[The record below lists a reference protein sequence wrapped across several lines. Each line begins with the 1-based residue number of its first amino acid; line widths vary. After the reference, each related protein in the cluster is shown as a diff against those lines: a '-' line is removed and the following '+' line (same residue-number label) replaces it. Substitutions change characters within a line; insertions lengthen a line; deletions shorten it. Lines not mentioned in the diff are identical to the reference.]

1 LAAEAFFPVK
11 LPYFAVNTSCPDS
24 QQYRHY
30 TALMAICLRAFASF
44 MLCRSP
50 NFDAVGA
57 FVSVVNVNFETFSDQ
72 FHRLSIFQ
80 NHRIAALFDLLR
92 LSPFLH
98 ECGFGSV
105 SQKKKETTNR
115 TANFFS
121 NSHGA
126 ALGDSSIKSQRR
138 MRLIHDKM
146 NEPQPNAGEQTLI
159 RLLCLMLV

>member
-11 LPYFAVNTSCPDS
+11 LPYYAVNTSCPDS

-30 TALMAICLRAFASF
+30 TALMAISLRAFASF

-57 FVSVVNVNFETFSDQ
+57 FVSVVNVNFETFSDH

-80 NHRIAALFDLLR
+80 NHRSFLR
-92 LSPFLH
+92 LAEAFAVFLPFLH

-121 NSHGA
+121 NSHG
-126 ALGDSSIKSQRR
+126 GRSR
-138 MRLIHDKM
+138 
-146 NEPQPNAGEQTLI
+146 
-159 RLLCLMLV
+159 